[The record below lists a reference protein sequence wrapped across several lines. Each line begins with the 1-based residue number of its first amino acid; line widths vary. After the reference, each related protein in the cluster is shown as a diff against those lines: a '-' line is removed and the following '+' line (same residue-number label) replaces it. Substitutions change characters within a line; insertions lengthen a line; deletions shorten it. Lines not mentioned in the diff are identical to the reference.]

1 MGYTA
6 ENQIPIPDYYQSL
19 GTRQPKTNNYLMNT
33 SFRFIMDKS
42 PNMVWFCQRV
52 NIPDFSLNAIEQ
64 PTRFGAR
71 SFKAG
76 DKYNFGD
83 LNISFLVDE
92 NMDNYLELHDWLRSC
107 ANLEDTTEFEGR
119 ERFTTDAELII
130 VNSAYRPVRSIRFK
144 ELIPESLGSVD
155 FESTTGETEPIIVDA
170 SFKFVTY
177 EIKPI

>member
-1 MGYTA
+1 
-6 ENQIPIPDYYQSL
+6 
-19 GTRQPKTNNYLMNT
+19 
-33 SFRFIMDKS
+33 
-42 PNMVWFCQRV
+42 
-52 NIPDFSLNAIEQ
+52 
-64 PTRFGAR
+64 
-71 SFKAG
+71 
-76 DKYNFGD
+76 
-83 LNISFLVDE
+83 
-92 NMDNYLELHDWLRSC
+92 MDNYLELHDWLRSC

-155 FESTTGETEPIIVDA
+155 FDSTTGETEPIIVDA